1 MGGARYAHAGRS
13 ERAVRAVGGV
23 IGGLAASAMD
33 RRARRAGWP
42 RARRRRA
49 RSRGDRLALDTGRR
63 RLDPDCGRRDVRR
76 LRPVGNVPRPR
87 PGCCRQIVRRLTVTP
102 RRDGGSDASRR
113 PCPQFEHARV
123 VECDRA
129 SPPASRPASSGV
141 QRTIW
146 QRRARDRRTQRVTE
160 RRTAPTGRPG
170 TEPGPARDP
179 NRDQPRTATIAA
191 WTRPP

>member
-1 MGGARYAHAGRS
+1 MLTLGGPSGRS
-13 ERAVRAVGGV
+13 EQLGGV

-113 PCPQFEHARV
+113 PCPQFEHARASWNAT
-123 VECDRA
+123 EHRHPPHDRPAAAFSERFGNDEPGTAERSGSPRATDRA
-129 SPPASRPASSGV
+129 NRP
-141 QRTIW
+141 T
-146 QRRARDRRTQRVTE
+146 RDR
-160 RRTAPTGRPG
+160 TGSGPG
-170 TEPGPARDP
+170 EPGPAA
-179 NRDQPRTATIAA
+179 NRHDR
-191 WTRPP
+191 RLD